1 MLFGIA
7 LLACYFAVARDLSL
21 GKHVLAIGGMLLYWF
36 CPLGVLME
44 FLGGWGGVAAG
55 LAVAG
60 GFVIYNSTRS
70 SAGDPETPLSAE
82 SGNPKRGT
90 SRAS

>member
-1 MLFGIA
+1 
-7 LLACYFAVARDLSL
+7 
-21 GKHVLAIGGMLLYWF
+21 
-36 CPLGVLME
+36 ME